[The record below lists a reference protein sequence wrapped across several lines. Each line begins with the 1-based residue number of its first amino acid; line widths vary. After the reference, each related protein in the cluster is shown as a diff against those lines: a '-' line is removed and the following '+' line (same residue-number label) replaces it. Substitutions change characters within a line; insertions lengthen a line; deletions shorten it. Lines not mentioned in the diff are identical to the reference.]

1 MSKVQEM
8 ILAKEALEREIR
20 NEQKEVI
27 NGLIKKIR
35 ESDLYHPSG
44 EMLYEIQQAL
54 EGYRRNFL

>member
-8 ILAKEALEREIR
+8 RLAKEALEREIR

-44 EMLYEIQQAL
+44 EMLYEIQLAL
-54 EGYRRNFL
+54 EEYRRNFL

>member
-54 EGYRRNFL
+54 EEYRRNFL

>member
-20 NEQKEVI
+20 NEQREVI

-44 EMLYEIQQAL
+44 EMVYEIQLAL
-54 EGYRRNFL
+54 EEYKRNFL